1 MRHRTTIPDDMK
13 SFSEI
18 TDLMKRQQMPLP
30 SQKVQIQVPDAEKGL
45 QEALSHFLQAEG
57 RRTQWLPEYA
67 KVAAWLAA
75 NHGKGLFLY
84 GNCGRGK
91 SLLCRYALPA
101 ILLGYC
107 RRVVSVFDT
116 QQMNSDIDLVLSKH
130 IISLDDVGTE
140 DVSNVFGNRR
150 MAFAEVM
157 DAAEKHGKLLII
169 STNLPVDDIRKRY
182 GDRVLDRIKSTT
194 TRILFEGESLRE

>member
-1 MRHRTTIPDDMK
+1 MK
-13 SFSEI
+13 NFRDI

-30 SQKVQIQVPDAEKGL
+30 TQKVEIQIPAAEKIL
-45 QEALSHFLQAEG
+45 REALLHFLQAEG
-57 RRTQWLPEYA
+57 REMQWLPEYE
-67 KVAAWLAA
+67 KVAGWLAG
-75 NHGKGLFLY
+75 NRGKGLFLY

-101 ILLGYC
+101 IMLGYC

-116 QQMNSDIDLVLSKH
+116 HQMNSNIDLVLSKH
-130 IISLDDVGTE
+130 IISIDDIGTE
-140 DVSNVFGNRR
+140 DVSNVYGNRR

-169 STNLPVDDIRKRY
+169 SSNLPVEDIRNRY

-194 TRILFEGESLRE
+194 MRVLFEGESLRK

>member
-30 SQKVQIQVPDAEKGL
+30 SQKVQIQVPDAEKVL

-67 KVAAWLAA
+67 KVAAGLAA